1 MIETGEP
8 EEKKNSIASNAE
20 KSVTQDDQMPNSP
33 SAMGQLAK
41 NASAKGI
48 EIQDELARIVLVGKG
63 LMEDWR
69 KMQETLRTE
78 MEKQQDI
85 VDSSLRAENF
95 SFIQRNNEMEKDKT
109 KKLNELNRD
118 YEVLQMEEAE

>member
-1 MIETGEP
+1 
-8 EEKKNSIASNAE
+8 
-20 KSVTQDDQMPNSP
+20 
-33 SAMGQLAK
+33 
-41 NASAKGI
+41 
-48 EIQDELARIVLVGKG
+48 
-63 LMEDWR
+63 MEDWR

>member
-20 KSVTQDDQMPNSP
+20 KSVTQDDQTPNSP